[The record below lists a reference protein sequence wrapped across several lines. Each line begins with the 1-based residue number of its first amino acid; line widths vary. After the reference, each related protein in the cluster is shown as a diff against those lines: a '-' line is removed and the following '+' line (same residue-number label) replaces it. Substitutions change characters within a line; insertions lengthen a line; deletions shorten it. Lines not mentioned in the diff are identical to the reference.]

1 MGVNGAGDAV
11 ADFDVQLGDNVL
23 GVNAS
28 LADIPDSGAL
38 DHVPHSEPLDGL
50 ILSYSA
56 RAVGATHEGDVATTL
71 LVTAAISSFLGHVEC
86 R

>member
-1 MGVNGAGDAV
+1 MGVDGAGDAV

-23 GVNAS
+23 RVNAS
-28 LADIPDSGAL
+28 LADIPNRGAL

-50 ILSYSA
+50 VLAYSA
-56 RAVGATHEGDVATTL
+56 RAIGATHEGDVATAL